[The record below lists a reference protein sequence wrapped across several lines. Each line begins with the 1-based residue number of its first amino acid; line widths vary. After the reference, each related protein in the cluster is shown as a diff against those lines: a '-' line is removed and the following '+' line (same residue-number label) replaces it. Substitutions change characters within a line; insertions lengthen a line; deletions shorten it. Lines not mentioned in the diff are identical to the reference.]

1 MVQYNP
7 LDPQKSE
14 IRLVTLLPGKPR
26 DAIRCTLST
35 ASLDSPPEFT
45 ALSYVWGNPSETKP
59 IILDGEPFDVTVNL
73 EAGLRAMRK
82 QSERCVLWID
92 AICINQKDVQEKNVQ
107 VPQMGR
113 LYSTAPAVLVWLGP
127 SNSNIELFV
136 SWMRAH
142 ATTSPDDA
150 ASTYWSTLDTRSADS
165 ESARRERDWAVAGAH
180 EGYYDFLALPYW
192 SRVWT
197 FQEYLLPRNSP
208 EFLCGNLQ
216 PFQLSSV
223 LGELELET
231 LKELDYQA
239 MERLGTEDRTMYGK
253 GLAEFVKVRERR
265 VTKIASTLSIASS
278 VSSLPHLRPT
288 GSLDQRLADMLY
300 FTSDRQC
307 FDERDKIFGLYGIV
321 PAAQDVYPPDYTKP
335 ITEAMLQAAAYIV
348 NFEHMCDVLLRFF
361 GLRGDRLSDSRLYPS
376 WMPDFFSNG
385 NSSSIHTLAG
395 GMAIPLTRSEDV
407 PAPASVEQTTL
418 RFWARRLGTC
428 KVAVRFADTQEDI
441 LEQING
447 LLQMNMLEDN
457 MGKTVRKPETLIS
470 RIARACVA
478 QQWSLSYKF
487 STKEILETFYLAFNS
502 GPDAVESDSSY
513 ESCWYSIQSAT
524 ENLKGKALL
533 VTEDGCFGIG
543 VGGARDG
550 DIVVIPPEVKVPLIL
565 TRESTTSADGVQYY
579 KMVGTAIIDGVM
591 GEGDLLD
598 EELVEEIA
606 KRDVAEFLVH

>member
-1 MVQYNP
+1 M
-7 LDPQKSE
+7 
-14 IRLVTLLPGKPR
+14 
-26 DAIRCTLST
+26 
-35 ASLDSPPEFT
+35 
-45 ALSYVWGNPSETKP
+45 SYVWGNPSETKP

-82 QSERCVLWID
+82 QSNRYVLWID

-127 SNSNIELFV
+127 SNPNIELFI

-142 ATTSPDDA
+142 ATTSPDIA
-150 ASTYWSTLDTRSADS
+150 ASTYWSTLDARSADS

-180 EGYYDFLALPYW
+180 EGYYDFLALSYW
-192 SRVWT
+192 RRVWT
-197 FQEYLLPRNSP
+197 FQEYILPRTSP

-231 LKELDYQA
+231 LEKLDHEA
-239 MERLGTEDRTMYGK
+239 MERLGEDCGNMK
-253 GLAEFVKVRERR
+253 GEELAEFIEVRERR
-265 VTKIASTLSIASS
+265 VTKIASTLVIATS
-278 VSSLPHLRPT
+278 VSSLPDLRT
-288 GSLDQRLADMLY
+288 SLDRRLADMLY

-307 FDERDKIFGLYGIV
+307 FDERDKIFGLYGMV

-335 ITEAMLQAAAYIV
+335 TTEAMLQAAAYIV

-361 GLRGDRLSDSRLYPS
+361 GLRDERLSDSRLYPS
-376 WMPDFFSNG
+376 WMPDFSSNG

-395 GMAIPLTRSEDV
+395 GVAIPLTLSEDV

-418 RFWARRLGTC
+418 RFWARGLGTC
-428 KVAVRFADTQEDI
+428 TVAVRFADTQEDI
-441 LEQING
+441 LEQINR
-447 LLQMNMLEDN
+447 LLQMNMLEDD

-487 STKEILETFYLAFNS
+487 STKEILETFYLVFSS
-502 GPDAVESDSSY
+502 GPEALVPDSSH
-513 ESCWYSIQSAT
+513 ESCWYSIQSAAD
-524 ENLKGKALL
+524 NLKGKALL

-565 TRESTTSADGVQYY
+565 TRESTTSADGVEYY

-591 GEGDLLD
+591 GEAESLD

-606 KRDVAEFLVH
+606 KREVMEFHVH